1 MENVRWKMENKLKT
15 ITWVNQFSYMKN
27 KLVLLLLI
35 LPIYVC
41 GQIKTPHFRE
51 GNKTV
56 DLSKEAIAL
65 LKKYDFSSLW
75 TFTDNAYVYGFIGEN
90 HQRIRVKI
98 LKVTKDSLNEH
109 IYHISG
115 KTMVKTNICEFSGDI
130 FITKIRK
137 YEKTSTGVDGEFA
150 NKVTNE
156 YSLTGNYIFFEGK
169 TQVHTGVFKGIFQ
182 TDFYLDKQNKLHY
195 DDLNYASDSF
205 TNNQF
210 VGSWKSYS
218 SNLAK
223 LCNWG
228 DYRIPNSGNFDIG
241 AGDFSP
247 NTKDVSLGWQTV
259 IESYH
264 SEKAKKEETSTW
276 WK

>member
-137 YEKTSTGVDGEFA
+137 YEKTSTGVDGDFA
-150 NKVTNE
+150 
-156 YSLTGNYIFFEGK
+156 
-169 TQVHTGVFKGIFQ
+169 
-182 TDFYLDKQNKLHY
+182 NKLHY

>member
-1 MENVRWKMENKLKT
+1 
-15 ITWVNQFSYMKN
+15 MKN

-41 GQIKTPHFRE
+41 GQIKIPPFRE
-51 GNKTV
+51 GNKTIE
-56 DLSKEAIAL
+56 LSKEAIEL
-65 LKKYDFSSLW
+65 VKKYDFSSLW
-75 TFTDNAYVYGFIGEN
+75 TCTENYFVYGFIGEN

-98 LKVTKDSLNEH
+98 LKVTKDNLNDR

-115 KTMVKTNICEFSGDI
+115 KTMVKTNICTFNGDI
-130 FITKIRK
+130 YIYILRITKYK
-137 YEKTSTGVDGEFA
+137 TTSTGVDDEFK

-156 YSLTGNYIFFEGK
+156 YSLTGSYIFYEDE
-169 TQVHTGVFKGIFQ
+169 TDAHTGIFKGVFQ

-195 DDLNYASDSF
+195 DDLEKEADGF

-210 VGSWKSYS
+210 VGSWQSYS
-218 SNLAK
+218 SNISK
-223 LCNWG
+223 VCNWG
-228 DYRIPNSGNFDIG
+228 DYRIPNAGNFDHG

-247 NTKDVSLGWQTV
+247 NTKDISLGWQSLV
-259 IESYH
+259 DYYH
-264 SEKAKKEETSTW
+264 SEKAKNEERRFW